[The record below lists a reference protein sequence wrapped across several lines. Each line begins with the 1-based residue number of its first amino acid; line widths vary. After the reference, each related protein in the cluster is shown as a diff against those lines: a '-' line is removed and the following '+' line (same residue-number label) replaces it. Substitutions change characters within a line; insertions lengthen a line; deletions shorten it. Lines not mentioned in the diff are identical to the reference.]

1 MKCVRW
7 KGRGWAATGR
17 PGKERL
23 NRLGYFE
30 TVDTETQRVPGS
42 PDQVDVVYKVKERN
56 TGSFN
61 FGVGYGTESGV
72 SFR

>member
-1 MKCVRW
+1 MGSDLVDQ
-7 KGRGWAATGR
+7 
-17 PGKERL
+17 GKERL

-30 TVDTETQRVPGS
+30 TVDTDTQRVPGR

-72 SFR
+72 SFGLAFSKITG